1 MLFLLLVRFLTKEG
15 LLLLLL
21 LLLLLVLVNGG
32 EGGDRHIGGRRCP
45 IPQLGRD
52 PEADIILQRE
62 PSDGEEMENQFFNVW
77 PTTKIREREW
87 LYDRRTASST

>member
-1 MLFLLLVRFLTKEG
+1 MFLLFLLLVRFSTNEG
-15 LLLLLL
+15 L

-32 EGGDRHIGGRRCP
+32 EGGDRHIGGCRCP

-62 PSDGEEMENQFFNVW
+62 SSDGEKMENQFSNVW
-77 PTTKIREREW
+77 PPTKIREREW
-87 LYDRRTASST
+87 LYDRRTASLT